1 MFNDVTD
8 VRIMSQQKHLQDL
21 TSGTNRIRVQ
31 IQEFRQ
37 RIEKLNRSLTEEQLG
52 NKTARLDFVL
62 QQEVDLM
69 ADIQMKEAELKEG
82 GASWEQVQQQVDV
95 GLHPSASIIPSGLFW
110 FQAFARSPERRVP
123 FNTGT
128 TDGVRVV
135 GVETRFVY
143 PMEGGTALVTF
154 EETEVAMRIL
164 TMQKHRVS
172 LGDGRSITV
181 GVRPVVLIAPSSLEM
196 ETEASPRSV
205 SISNLPRMDPQTLV
219 DSLEIHFSRRRHGGG
234 EVEVCQMVPD
244 SWTAVLTFVEKDVVK
259 GLTDQEFHKVKFQQ
273 KKERVRVTPFV
284 HGRLTDLQTQMTPC
298 LRTLLLTGIPDVM
311 EQETLQDLLEIHFQK
326 TINGGGE
333 VEALLYNPLGQNVS
347 AVLDKIS

>member
-82 GASWEQVQQQVDV
+82 GASWE
-95 GLHPSASIIPSGLFW
+95 
-110 FQAFARSPERRVP
+110 QAFARSPERRVP